1 MKSTELRER
10 LNKSEDNIAKIK
22 KTIERHFNQAQKK
35 RAIIESNGWVLD
47 RWRYVGGGP
56 TPNEDAYWTICEYD
70 DKMSDIEGATK
81 KLAEAEK
88 VRDNW
93 QAKLDR
99 QLELESKIQNEIP
112 EVFKQVK
119 NDLVNEW
126 VIYDIAEREKMH
138 ALKSEYRNKYTNWK
152 DFNEH
157 WRKLYTYT
165 REDSLNKTDEE
176 FRKIEEK
183 EAEAW
188 LLDLYNR
195 VFAITGKITDCSGI
209 TWGGKCLDGIVVGE
223 GGTAAVNTIEA
234 GGYNIQRLHL
244 RTLVKEV

>member
-35 RAIIESNGWVLD
+35 RAIIESNGWILD
-47 RWRYVGGGP
+47 RWQYVGGGP
-56 TPNEDAYWTICEYD
+56 TPNEEAYWTICEYD
-70 DKMSDIEGATK
+70 DKISDMEGAKK

-126 VIYDIAEREKMH
+126 VLYDIAEREKMKD
-138 ALKSEYRNKYTNWK
+138 LKAQYREKYTNWRE
-152 DFNEH
+152 FNTN

-176 FRKIEEK
+176 FRKIAEK
-183 EAEAW
+183 DAEAW

-195 VFAITGKITDCSGI
+195 VFAITGKITDCSGV
-209 TWGGKCLDGIVVGE
+209 TWGGKCLDGIVIGE
-223 GGTAAVNTIEA
+223 NGTAVVNTIEA